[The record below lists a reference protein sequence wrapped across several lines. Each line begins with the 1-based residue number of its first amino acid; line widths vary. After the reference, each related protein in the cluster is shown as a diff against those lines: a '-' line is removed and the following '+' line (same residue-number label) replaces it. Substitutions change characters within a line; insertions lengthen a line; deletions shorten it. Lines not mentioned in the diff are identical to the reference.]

1 MAPLHV
7 ANATLISVDL
17 IQGSG
22 DGLITR
28 DTESGLDWLDL
39 TTTANQT
46 YDQVR
51 NGSWYQA
58 GFRHALQSEVQ
69 TLFTHAG
76 MPDQS
81 STAYPAEAQALVQ
94 LLGATFPPGEG
105 GSVRTA
111 GFTGTDFFGNTVTT
125 ATHPIGIRFD
135 ALRGKV
141 DYLNI
146 ESIPLV
152 IGQAH
157 FSGDQPFSDEAFPF
171 YGSFL
176 ITPSPV
182 PIPGAAI
189 LFATGVIGLVGLWKR
204 NERRHKA

>member
-1 MAPLHV
+1 MCRQSSLLVILCVAAGFIAPLHV

-39 TTTANQT
+39 TTTVNQT

-51 NGSWYQA
+51 TGTWYQA
-58 GFRHALQSEVQ
+58 GFRYALQSEVQ

-81 STAYPAEAQALVQ
+81 STAYPAEALALVQ
-94 LLGATFPPGEG
+94 LLGATITGQG
-105 GSVRTA
+105 GSVRTL

-125 ATHPIGIRFD
+125 ATHPIGTPFS
-135 ALRGKV
+135 ALLGKI

-146 ESIPLV
+146 ESIPLL
-152 IGQAH
+152 IGQAN
-157 FSGDQPFSDEAFPF
+157 FGGGQPFSNEASLD

-182 PIPGAAI
+182 PVPRAAI
-189 LFATGVIGLVGLWKR
+189 LFATG
-204 NERRHKA
+204 